1 MKRYVSGIGL
11 FIFFLLNNTKAAQ
24 TPYES
29 RPLWKA
35 GTAKCVITPKN
46 DMWMAGYAT
55 RNKPSSGKI
64 HDLWAKALVLEDQ
77 QANQLVFVT
86 TDLLGIPKNIAQA
99 ITTKLG
105 EAYGLPRANI
115 VLNSSHTHSGPVLEG
130 ALTDIYAIDRN
141 EKKKIEAYSSWLT
154 NQIVNIVK
162 QALEHREEAF
172 VYAGSGFSTFQV
184 NRRNNREKELRQLT
198 ELKGPN
204 DYSVPVIKVMSA
216 KGQMRAL
223 MFSYACHATVL
234 DGYEWSGDYVGF
246 AQLELESLYKGCQA
260 MFVQGAGA
268 DQNPLPRKSVALARQ
283 YGKVLSA
290 AVEQVIADDKFQL
303 LAPNLKTAYVEVQL
317 PLEKSNDK
325 AYFKSV
331 LEDQDTPNYFLKWA
345 KRMLEKIDAGEKL
358 DTSYPY
364 PVQSI
369 LIGDQAIFALGGELV
384 VQYALDLKKEFGNN
398 VMVFGYCNDVMAYI
412 PSERILAEGGY
423 EGDDS
428 QKVYGLPAK
437 WQKGI
442 EQKIID
448 ACKQL
453 YVNKH

>member
-1 MKRYVSGIGL
+1 
-11 FIFFLLNNTKAAQ
+11 
-24 TPYES
+24 
-29 RPLWKA
+29 
-35 GTAKCVITPKN
+35 
-46 DMWMAGYAT
+46 
-55 RNKPSSGKI
+55 
-64 HDLWAKALVLEDQ
+64 
-77 QANQLVFVT
+77 
-86 TDLLGIPKNIAQA
+86 
-99 ITTKLG
+99 
-105 EAYGLPRANI
+105 
-115 VLNSSHTHSGPVLEG
+115 
-130 ALTDIYAIDRN
+130 
-141 EKKKIEAYSSWLT
+141 
-154 NQIVNIVK
+154 
-162 QALEHREEAF
+162 
-172 VYAGSGFSTFQV
+172 
-184 NRRNNREKELRQLT
+184 
-198 ELKGPN
+198 
-204 DYSVPVIKVMSA
+204 
-216 KGQMRAL
+216 
-223 MFSYACHATVL
+223 
-234 DGYEWSGDYVGF
+234 
-246 AQLELESLYKGCQA
+246 

-331 LEDQDTPNYFLKWA
+331 LEDQNAPNYFLKWA

-384 VQYALDLKKEFGNN
+384 VQYALDLKKEFGSD